1 MSPGYTVEEIEALV
15 EEYMALRQGQKGP
28 WLKARS
34 ISKYQLHRWRQAYL
48 AGDLARGLVPRDS
61 VTRPD
66 AIRRAIEAEKQLEAQ
81 QRAHADELKR
91 LHRQIETLQGGN
103 AALGKA
109 IGLLRELDSQEPGTT
124 PDDPTCEK

>member
-48 AGDLARGLVPRDS
+48 AGDLARGLVSLSRCLCKN
-61 VTRPD
+61 VT
-66 AIRRAIEAEKQLEAQ
+66 
-81 QRAHADELKR
+81 
-91 LHRQIETLQGGN
+91 
-103 AALGKA
+103 
-109 IGLLRELDSQEPGTT
+109 PGFRVVAVG
-124 PDDPTCEK
+124 D